1 MQKLIQILFISFS
14 LAATSSDIY
23 DNSWALIIGIDK
35 YQNVQKLNYAV
46 DDAESMKNILID
58 SFNFQNEK
66 ISFLTNEEAT
76 KQNIL
81 KSFSNITK
89 QAEENDR
96 VLVFFAGHGETM
108 DLPEGGEK
116 GYLIPVEGDSDDLY
130 LTAIPMDELKQIALM
145 SRAKHMLYLV
155 DACYGGIA
163 AVGSRGLE
171 PSKTPNYIDKITK
184 RKARQVITA
193 GGRGEKVI
201 EKPEWGHSAFTLN
214 LNRGL
219 KDGNADLNSDGYIT
233 ANELGL
239 FLSEKVTIDSEN
251 QQTPQYGRMT
261 SQEGEFVFINN
272 NILGSTISS
281 SDTDAKLN
289 LLLSEIA
296 ELKQQPLASTPNPDI
311 SKSSIVEEKV
321 TETPFL
327 FSFLFLGDLQ
337 LIFLQQYLDER
348 SSFGSSF
355 LRYSIDGKDIWGED
369 EWDYNHGLTFTRFR
383 IAPTI
388 TYDIWPSKS
397 AVFNP
402 IITAALNISMHQ
414 ETSHQCD
421 INDENLEDA
430 IYDPEHTMD
439 GTETGEPHY
448 TYFRAFEGK
457 ARSLTLSF
465 SMVNQIKIK
474 GFFYDKLGFTFGV
487 LAYQK
492 DRFEF
497 DANETLS
504 TVESPW
510 EWGPMILFS
519 IKDPLWNYK
528 KK

>member
-46 DDAESMKNILID
+46 DDAESMKNILIA
-58 SFNFQNEK
+58 SFNF
-66 ISFLTNEEAT
+66 TNEQAT

-89 QAEENDR
+89 EAEENDR

-219 KDGNADLNSDGYIT
+219 KTG
-233 ANELGL
+233 
-239 FLSEKVTIDSEN
+239 
-251 QQTPQYGRMT
+251 
-261 SQEGEFVFINN
+261 FIF
-272 NILGSTISS
+272 
-281 SDTDAKLN
+281 K
-289 LLLSEIA
+289 
-296 ELKQQPLASTPNPDI
+296 
-311 SKSSIVEEKV
+311 
-321 TETPFL
+321 
-327 FSFLFLGDLQ
+327 
-337 LIFLQQYLDER
+337 
-348 SSFGSSF
+348 
-355 LRYSIDGKDIWGED
+355 
-369 EWDYNHGLTFTRFR
+369 
-383 IAPTI
+383 
-388 TYDIWPSKS
+388 
-397 AVFNP
+397 
-402 IITAALNISMHQ
+402 
-414 ETSHQCD
+414 
-421 INDENLEDA
+421 
-430 IYDPEHTMD
+430 
-439 GTETGEPHY
+439 
-448 TYFRAFEGK
+448 
-457 ARSLTLSF
+457 
-465 SMVNQIKIK
+465 
-474 GFFYDKLGFTFGV
+474 
-487 LAYQK
+487 
-492 DRFEF
+492 
-497 DANETLS
+497 
-504 TVESPW
+504 
-510 EWGPMILFS
+510 
-519 IKDPLWNYK
+519 
-528 KK
+528 